1 MKEMQIKLADMLEG
15 LDETLPSVMRDIE
28 KLPGWGIR
36 HEVYLRVDQ
45 AFQHHDDDD
54 AVGAGEGI
62 GVSLPPVQFPPF
74 ISAGKHF
81 VHCSTVSH
89 LLLFGGESGPSPY
102 HYPAEVKNC
111 LLAHADL
118 ISIEFTSFSGSYKGT
133 IMKGMWNV
141 MLKELCGAIAFPARC
156 F

>member
-1 MKEMQIKLADMLEG
+1 MQIKLADMLEG

-28 KLPGWGIR
+28 KLPGWGIC

-74 ISAGKHF
+74 ISVGKHF
-81 VHCSTVSH
+81 WAERYKNASLPLLDSLLHCFPPASIR
-89 LLLFGGESGPSPY
+89 GGVRP
-102 HYPAEVKNC
+102 
-111 LLAHADL
+111 
-118 ISIEFTSFSGSYKGT
+118 FTLPLS
-133 IMKGMWNV
+133 
-141 MLKELCGAIAFPARC
+141 C
-156 F
+156 